1 MLMIGYHRN
10 RPRRQVARRWRAGA
24 VLAFA
29 GLTAAAV
36 STPPHDRA
44 QAMSAYLWK
53 KRPLVVFAPARQ
65 HTSAVRQNRIINA
78 NRRGFRERDMV
89 VVTVVGDR
97 VTTRFGQGP
106 KLGADALRAQFG
118 VRREEFRA
126 LLVGKD
132 GTVKLSGGA
141 AVDAGRLFSLI
152 DSMPMRRQEMRNR
165 AR

>member
-1 MLMIGYHRN
+1 
-10 RPRRQVARRWRAGA
+10 
-24 VLAFA
+24 
-29 GLTAAAV
+29 
-36 STPPHDRA
+36 
-44 QAMSAYLWK
+44 MSAYLWK
-53 KRPLVVFAPARQ
+53 KRLLVVFAPSRQ
-65 HTSAVRQNRIINA
+65 HASAVRQNRIINA
-78 NRRGFRERDMV
+78 KRKGFRERDMV

-126 LLVGKD
+126 LLFGKD
-132 GTVKLSGGA
+132 GA
-141 AVDAGRLFSLI
+141 AVDAGQLFSLI